1 MNQPGRSKKWRASQK
16 ELKRETSDTKAAQSK
31 LEETVTD
38 TLDIQLKS
46 IMEVV
51 RQ

>member
-1 MNQPGRSKKWRASQK
+1 MTLSAYQK
-16 ELKRETSDTKAAQSK
+16 ELKRKTSDTMAAQSK
-31 LEETVTD
+31 LEERVTD

-46 IMEVV
+46 IMEV